1 MWKYIHR
8 HLTYVCMTF
17 IKVSNTY
24 QKIYILVIR
33 NFRENISCQ
42 FTNLKLKNVKKTQIL
57 PVPLMSSTES
67 MIHEMCVVVK
77 LDKLDFEMARSRLIK
92 TNCNSLT
99 RSHFYWLFYKEEK
112 LLDIVYTLY
121 IWYLSH
127 GVKLC
132 RHQLARLSWL
142 YYR

>member
-1 MWKYIHR
+1 
-8 HLTYVCMTF
+8 MTF

-42 FTNLKLKNVKKTQIL
+42 YTNLKLKNVKKTQIL
-57 PVPLMSSTES
+57 PVPLMASTES

-121 IWYLSH
+121 I
-127 GVKLC
+127 
-132 RHQLARLSWL
+132 
-142 YYR
+142 